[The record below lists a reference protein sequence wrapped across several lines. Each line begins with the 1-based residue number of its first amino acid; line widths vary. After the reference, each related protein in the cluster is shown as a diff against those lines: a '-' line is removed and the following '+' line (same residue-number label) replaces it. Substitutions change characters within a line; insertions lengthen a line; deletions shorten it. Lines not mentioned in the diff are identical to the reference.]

1 MIVYNG
7 FGMFNSLLKSLP
19 VEVHIPGYH
28 YCGPG
33 TKLYKRLARGDP
45 GVNGLDRACKDHDIA
60 YSNSHDNFESR
71 KIADSI
77 LAKKA
82 LERVIARDSSIGEKA
97 AALGVATAMGAKRKL
112 GMGLSYHAK
121 KTTAGLTKIIK
132 AAKKSMKPGK
142 TAKLVIASALKG
154 ARSAVKKLGGKSK
167 IKLPRVLPVPSQVG
181 GALPLLIP
189 LFAGLSATG
198 ALAGGAAGIV
208 KAINDAKVGK
218 ESLREKVRHN
228 KEMENIAL
236 GKGLRLRP
244 YNPRGQGLRLKPYPR
259 LTTKGGGIKNRKK
272 KKSCVKKKKTSI

>member
-1 MIVYNG
+1 M
-7 FGMFNSLLKSLP
+7 
-19 VEVHIPGYH
+19 
-28 YCGPG
+28 
-33 TKLYKRLARGDP
+33 
-45 GVNGLDRACKDHDIA
+45 
-60 YSNSHDNFESR
+60 
-71 KIADSI
+71 
-77 LAKKA
+77 
-82 LERVIARDSSIGEKA
+82 
-97 AALGVATAMGAKRKL
+97 
-112 GMGLSYHAK
+112 
-121 KTTAGLTKIIK
+121 
-132 AAKKSMKPGK
+132 
-142 TAKLVIASALKG
+142 
-154 ARSAVKKLGGKSK
+154 
-167 IKLPRVLPVPSQVG
+167 PRVLPVPSQVG

-259 LTTKGGGIKNRKK
+259 PTTKGGGIKNRKK